1 MAALRYR
8 DEHNKVGYLQKP
20 KGSDDYHQILDF
32 LGASHIRYALTHDP
46 IIFDSLVKQFW
57 STATLRSPEL
67 GPPVILATIDKTS
80 YTITE
85 ESLRSQLQLV
95 DDGGID
101 DLPIVEIYSGMDNLG
116 SILWGKLCHFWL
128 LCFPKLKKVK
138 EQGMMYKLSHHL
150 FVPPPIPEPIPE
162 PMPEPDQPQDHLSTT
177 PRQQTS
183 DPIAPIFEHGQS
195 LDPNIASFSRVHKTD
210 DDPLSTFH
218 HGKINERLFPSIPT
232 KVHSAPPAI
241 YTSGGARTLL
251 S

>member
-8 DEHNKVGYLQKP
+8 DKHNKVCYLQKP
-20 KGSDDYHQILDF
+20 TGSDAYHQILDF
-32 LGASHIRYALTHDP
+32 LRASHIR
-46 IIFDSLVKQFW
+46 
-57 STATLRSPEL
+57 SPDL
-67 GPPVILATIDKTS
+67 GPLVILATIERLP
-80 YTITE
+80 YTMTDGL
-85 ESLRSQLQLV
+85 SKNSLQLA

-101 DLPIVEIYSGMDNLG
+101 DLPITNLFG
-116 SILWGKLCHFWL
+116 IENLRFLQTILGIETSNTRQYHMF
-128 LCFPKLKKVK
+128 
-138 EQGMMYKLSHHL
+138 KLSSKL
-150 FVPPPIPEPIPE
+150 FANIKLNFEGQPMPLLAAMLPQDQEGEGAGVAAQAVPPPIPEPIPE
-162 PMPEPDQPQDHLSTT
+162 PMPEPDQPQDHLST
-177 PRQQTS
+177 PLRQQTF
-183 DPIAPIFEHGQS
+183 DPIAPVFEHGQS